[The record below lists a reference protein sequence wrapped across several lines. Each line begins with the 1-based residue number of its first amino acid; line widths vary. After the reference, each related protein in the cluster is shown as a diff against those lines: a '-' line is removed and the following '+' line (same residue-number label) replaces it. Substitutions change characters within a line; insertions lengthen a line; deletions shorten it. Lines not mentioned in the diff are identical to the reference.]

1 MKTIFICE
9 YVTGGG
15 YINKKISKKLFV
27 QANIILKSLLND
39 FNKIPNLK
47 IIYTWDYRY
56 KEITKRKRIQCV
68 FIKKNPWKIWS
79 HLIKK
84 SNFFFPIAPESNGDL
99 LKIVKF
105 GNSQKKNL
113 IGSNIVAIKIAS
125 SKYKTYKLFKKYSIP
140 TIPTFKNIKK
150 INYKNN
156 NKWVVKPD
164 DGAGCEKNHI
174 FSDKN
179 KMLNFVNSN
188 TNYIIQPLIKG
199 KSYSVNVISSKSNFR
214 ILNFNKQKIL
224 FDKEKITFN
233 GTKFLK
239 KIAYE
244 KKIKKYINIIIKKLS
259 GLNSF
264 FGIDFIIFK
273 QKILFVDINPRITTS
288 YKELSKNMKINVAQQ
303 ILNTTR

>member
-56 KEITKRKRIQCV
+56 KEITKRKRTQCV
-68 FIKKNPWKIWS
+68 FIKKKPWKIWS
-79 HLIKK
+79 QLIKK
-84 SNFFFPIAPESNGDL
+84 SDFFFPIAPESNGDL

-140 TIPTFKNIKK
+140 TITTFKNIKK

-156 NKWVVKPD
+156 NKWVIKPD
-164 DGAGCEKNHI
+164 DGAGCEKNYI

-179 KMLNFVNSN
+179 KRLFFLDSFPYKSLFNVTASADVGCV
-188 TNYIIQPLIKG
+188 LIKPNSINNKFALPNKLFEYAAVG
-199 KSYSVNVISSKSNFR
+199 LPVIATDLPEMNKAITENKLGHCVSFGDDVILIKTIEKVLLQEADRKYEPNYQLFWEAQADNFLE
-214 ILNFNKQKIL
+214 IL
-224 FDKEKITFN
+224 
-233 GTKFLK
+233 
-239 KIAYE
+239 
-244 KKIKKYINIIIKKLS
+244 
-259 GLNSF
+259 
-264 FGIDFIIFK
+264 
-273 QKILFVDINPRITTS
+273 
-288 YKELSKNMKINVAQQ
+288 
-303 ILNTTR
+303 

>member
-1 MKTIFICE
+1 MRKIFICE

-15 YINKKISKKLFV
+15 YINKKISKKLFI

-56 KEITKRKRIQCV
+56 KEITKRKRTQCV

-84 SNFFFPIAPESNGDL
+84 SDFFFPIAPESNGDL
-99 LKIVKF
+99 LKFVKF

-140 TIPTFKNIKK
+140 TITTFKNIKK

-156 NKWVVKPD
+156 NKWVIKPD
-164 DGAGCEKNHI
+164 DGAGCEKNYI

-179 KMLNFVNSN
+179 KMLNLQKLSYKNFHHTHNSAVKMID
-188 TNYIIQPLIKG
+188 NYRENLT
-199 KSYSVNVISSKSNFR
+199 
-214 ILNFNKQKIL
+214 QK
-224 FDKEKITFN
+224 
-233 GTKFLK
+233 K
-239 KIAYE
+239 KICE
-244 KKIKKYINIIIKKLS
+244 VKWKKNTEFVVKWFFKIKK
-259 GLNSF
+259 
-264 FGIDFIIFK
+264 
-273 QKILFVDINPRITTS
+273 
-288 YKELSKNMKINVAQQ
+288 
-303 ILNTTR
+303 

>member
-1 MKTIFICE
+1 MSVIKREKKLEELGQFDQKYAVTFEGYVQNFINPE
-9 YVTGGG
+9 MLLA
-15 YINKKISKKLFV
+15 NKISE
-27 QANIILKSLLND
+27 D
-39 FNKIPNLK
+39 
-47 IIYTWDYRY
+47 
-56 KEITKRKRIQCV
+56 
-68 FIKKNPWKIWS
+68 
-79 HLIKK
+79 
-84 SNFFFPIAPESNGDL
+84 
-99 LKIVKF
+99 
-105 GNSQKKNL
+105 SQ
-113 IGSNIVAIKIAS
+113 
-125 SKYKTYKLFKKYSIP
+125 
-140 TIPTFKNIKK
+140 TFKNIKK

-164 DGAGCEKNHI
+164 DGAGCEKNYI